1 MKRTTWI
8 AVAILAGLASML
20 VVSSAAGQR
29 EEGRHSGGIFDYKV
43 TNDDGILFAE
53 AYERLGGVDTVGYP
67 VSYRFFAW
75 WGFTAQVMQ
84 GAVFESAGPRP
95 LRVRLANIFEI
106 LKERGLDDWLL
117 QTKGIP
123 RPIKDDGSGGDWKKA
138 RNIRLSWLTNEKIKA
153 RFLANPNPEKI
164 ADWNESHAIRLYGL
178 PMSYPE
184 RHGPFISQRFQ
195 RVAFQLWVE
204 EVEGMPAPGTVVRVL
219 GGDLFKEA
227 GLVPARALAPEE
239 HAKPEPY
246 PDLFP
251 DPPTTAEYVYSWGE
265 HAPTVK
271 YGDYW
276 GYHWIRTFGHYSRR
290 FGTQGPFL
298 NLYFPEGF
306 VGRKLTIRQFGFV
319 CKEDETHCRPDYF
332 GFVCKEYVTHCGPDY
347 MILYRSLIG
356 AIEPGRVYY
365 LPPMTPKRVVNSY
378 GFGRYDAE
386 LVAGGRDYEE
396 IVWEIESPGVYF
408 VYLARKW
415 SWVSGFRYDGPG
427 EERPPN
433 LPPLITYTVSVE

>member
-29 EEGRHSGGIFDYKV
+29 MEGRHSGGIFDYKV
-43 TNDDGILFAE
+43 SNDDGIHFAE

-84 GAVFESAGPRP
+84 GAVFEWAGPRP
-95 LRVRLANIFEI
+95 LRVRLANTFEI
-106 LKERGLDDWLL
+106 LEERGLDDWLL

-153 RFLANPNPEKI
+153 RFLANPNPDKI
-164 ADWNESHAIRLYGL
+164 ADWGEDQAIRLYGL

-184 RHGPFISQRFQ
+184 KHGPFISQRFQ

-251 DPPTTAEYVYSWGE
+251 DAPTTAEYVYSWGE

-271 YGDYW
+271 YGDYL
-276 GYHWIRTFGHYSRR
+276 GDHWIWSLGSDSRR
-290 FGTQGPFL
+290 YGTQGPFL
-298 NLYFPEGF
+298 NMYFSEEF
-306 VGRKLTIRQFGFV
+306 VGRKLTIRQFGFA
-319 CKEDETHCRPDYF
+319 CKDD
-332 GFVCKEYVTHCGPDY
+332 VTHCGPDY

-356 AIEPGRVYY
+356 AIKPGRGHF
-365 LPPMTPKRVVNSY
+365 LPGLTPKRRVDSY

-386 LVAGGRDYEE
+386 LVAGGKDYEE
-396 IVWEIESPGVYF
+396 IVWEIESPGTYF
-408 VYLARKW
+408 VYFAKRW
-415 SWVSGFRYDGPG
+415 SWVSGLRYYSSD
-427 EERPPN
+427 EERPAY